1 MAKNN
6 FNDIPYAQWL
16 EKALQ
21 ELINLPVKSICM
33 FAITESGDIYNNY
46 HNVTMADKL
55 VMAGLIQQD
64 AMLDS
69 MIANGFIEE
78 EQEDTDDGEEKE

>member
-1 MAKNN
+1 MANRN
-6 FNDIPYAQWL
+6 LSDIPYAKWL

-21 ELINLPVKSICM
+21 ELINLPVKSICI
-33 FAITESGDIYNNY
+33 FAMTENGDIYNNY

-64 AMLDS
+64 AMLDT
-69 MIANGFIEE
+69 MVVNGFIEE